1 MPLHWTIDPERQL
14 VTVRAEGPVSREE
27 ADAYLDAV
35 DERGAISYR
44 KLYDGR
50 AGELGM
56 DQQELMAI
64 SARFRSYHHL
74 PVGAL
79 AIVLAD
85 DKLEVVGR
93 MLGILATADR
103 PMKLFSSLTAARR
116 WLDNLGPAS
125 PPQLPQS

>member
-1 MPLHWTIDPERQL
+1 MPLHWTIDPERKL
-14 VTVRAEGPVSREE
+14 VTVRADGPVTRVD

-35 DERGAISYR
+35 ETDGAISYR
-44 KLYDGR
+44 KLYDGS

-56 DQQELMAI
+56 DDQELMAI
-64 SARFRSYHHL
+64 AIRFRSYHHL

-93 MLGILATADR
+93 MLGILASADR
-103 PMKLFSSLTAARR
+103 PMKLFASLPAAQR
-116 WLDNLGPAS
+116 WLESLVAS
-125 PPQLPQS
+125 